1 MPPEILA
8 RGPRAQRAYERA
20 LQIGKVKVYR
30 GRIMILGQ
38 DRAGKTSLK
47 KSLLGLPFDPQENST
62 IGVEVDPSR
71 CELEVAQIKNWE
83 PTERKKFDVSDFA
96 EDMAKLVA
104 RDLNQTVDQENVS
117 DFAEDVAKL
126 VARDLDD
133 TVDQEKVSTAGSPSQ
148 KEVVFFSCESSKI
161 RLKISLRGLL
171 PR

>member
-1 MPPEILA
+1 
-8 RGPRAQRAYERA
+8 
-20 LQIGKVKVYR
+20 
-30 GRIMILGQ
+30 MILGQ

-117 DFAEDVAKL
+117 
-126 VARDLDD
+126 
-133 TVDQEKVSTAGSPSQ
+133 TAGSPSQ
-148 KEVVFFSCESSKI
+148 KEVVFFSCESSNI
-161 RLKISLRGLL
+161 RLKIPLRGLL
-171 PR
+171 PSWKK

>member
-47 KSLLGLPFDPQENST
+47 KSLLGLPFNPQENST

-96 EDMAKLVA
+96 EDMAKLVV
-104 RDLNQTVDQENVS
+104 RDLNDRVDQENV
-117 DFAEDVAKL
+117 L
-126 VARDLDD
+126 
-133 TVDQEKVSTAGSPSQ
+133 TAGSPS
-148 KEVVFFSCESSKI
+148 KKKVVFFPCESSKI
-161 RLKISLRGLL
+161 RLKIPLRGIL
-171 PR
+171 PGWRK

>member
-38 DRAGKTSLK
+38 GRAGKTSLK

-71 CELEVAQIKNWE
+71 CKLDVAQIKNWE
-83 PTERKKFDVSDFA
+83 LIEGKKLDVSDFA
-96 EDMAKLVA
+96 EYMAKLVA
-104 RDLNQTVDQENVS
+104 RDLNEI
-117 DFAEDVAKL
+117 
-126 VARDLDD
+126 
-133 TVDQEKVSTAGSPSQ
+133 VDQEKVSSAGPPSQ
-148 KEVVFFSCESSKI
+148 EEVVF
-161 RLKISLRGLL
+161 
-171 PR
+171 

>member
-96 EDMAKLVA
+96 ED
-104 RDLNQTVDQENVS
+104 
-117 DFAEDVAKL
+117 VAKL

-161 RLKISLRGLL
+161 RLKIPLRGLL
-171 PR
+171 PSRKK

>member
-47 KSLLGLPFDPQENST
+47 KSLLGLPFNPQENST

-71 CELEVAQIKNWE
+71 CELEAAQIKNWE
-83 PTERKKFDVSDFA
+83 PTERKKLDVSDFA
-96 EDMAKLVA
+96 EDMAKFVA
-104 RDLNQTVDQENVS
+104 RDLNETVDQQNVS
-117 DFAEDVAKL
+117 DFAEDMAKF
-126 VARDLDD
+126 VARDLND
-133 TVDQEKVSTAGSPSQ
+133 TVDQQNVASAVSPSQ
-148 KEVVFFSCESSKI
+148 EEVVFSPYE
-161 RLKISLRGLL
+161 
-171 PR
+171 

>member
-71 CELEVAQIKNWE
+71 CELEVAQLKNWE
-83 PTERKKFDVSDFA
+83 PSERKKFDVSDFT
-96 EDMAKLVA
+96 ENMAKLVA
-104 RDLNQTVDQENVS
+104 RDLNDTVDQEN
-117 DFAEDVAKL
+117 
-126 VARDLDD
+126 
-133 TVDQEKVSTAGSPSQ
+133 VSTAGSPSQ

-161 RLKISLRGLL
+161 RLKIPLRGLL
-171 PR
+171 LSRKK

>member
-71 CELEVAQIKNWE
+71 CELEVAQVKNWE
-83 PTERKKFDVSDFA
+83 PTERKKFDFA

-117 DFAEDVAKL
+117 DFAEDMAKL
-126 VARDLDD
+126 VARDLND
-133 TVDQEKVSTAGSPSQ
+133 TVDQENVSTAGSPSQ

-161 RLKISLRGLL
+161 RLL
-171 PR
+171 PRFTA